1 MFETVQFV
9 TVEQKAGG
17 NTNVSV
23 GKQKTIFPE
32 FQNKATPKNYSS
44 RWRRNLLVKNP
55 RMRTRYSALS
65 TKSLKEVKETGSL
78 KCHISMTVLV
88 LVSCI
93 RCPILKSNN
102 ASHFPQIPK

>member
-9 TVEQKAGG
+9 TVEQNAGG

-23 GKQKTIFPE
+23 GKQKTISPE

-44 RWRRNLLVKNP
+44 RSRRNLLVKNP

-65 TKSLKEVKETGSL
+65 SQ
-78 KCHISMTVLV
+78 C
-88 LVSCI
+88 
-93 RCPILKSNN
+93 SNSN
-102 ASHFPQIPK
+102 FGPRAFSAFKMAGAALTEQAAKTLEKLSKTR

>member
-23 GKQKTIFPE
+23 GKQKTISPE
-32 FQNKATPKNYSS
+32 FQNKATPKNYSPV
-44 RWRRNLLVKNP
+44 RAENP

-65 TKSLKEVKETGSL
+65 V
-78 KCHISMTVLV
+78 CISCTVRTV
-88 LVSCI
+88 FADFS
-93 RCPILKSNN
+93 
-102 ASHFPQIPK
+102 

>member
-23 GKQKTIFPE
+23 GKQKKISPE

-44 RWRRNLLVKNP
+44 RSRRNLLVQNP
-55 RMRTRYSALS
+55 RMRTRYSAL
-65 TKSLKEVKETGSL
+65 L
-78 KCHISMTVLV
+78 SMTP
-88 LVSCI
+88 SD
-93 RCPILKSNN
+93 RQRQSILI
-102 ASHFPQIPK
+102 A

>member
-23 GKQKTIFPE
+23 GKQRTISPE

-44 RWRRNLLVKNP
+44 RSRRNLLVKNP

-65 TKSLKEVKETGSL
+65 MHGGL
-78 KCHISMTVLV
+78 
-88 LVSCI
+88 
-93 RCPILKSNN
+93 LKSITVNSKNLWSLWERN
-102 ASHFPQIPK
+102 AMNFDTFGA

>member
-65 TKSLKEVKETGSL
+65 REAERFFGTTFQK
-78 KCHISMTVLV
+78 
-88 LVSCI
+88 
-93 RCPILKSNN
+93 
-102 ASHFPQIPK
+102 AW